1 MSETFREYRDCDY
14 SECEELVNQAWGFDQ
29 IFSSQELS
37 KFAKHIYTKG
47 SCVSSNYRM
56 VVEDNGRVAGFIF
69 GLNTKSSK
77 PGRNI
82 IFGLGI
88 LWKLMRLKGD
98 KSEKRKL
105 IDAINH
111 HQKNRY
117 EVVDKGRS
125 EIVLFVVSKEYQ
137 GKGVGKRLWSYFK
150 KSCIDSGV
158 DSVIVETNKLG
169 ASSFYE
175 RIGFVH
181 LSNFDSPLHELATE
195 GGQAC
200 MYEYKCK

>member
-1 MSETFREYRDCDY
+1 MNEKFREYRDCDY
-14 SECEELVNQAWGFDQ
+14 GQCEELVNQAWGFDQ
-29 IFSSQELS
+29 IFPSQGLS
-37 KFAKHIYTKG
+37 KFAKLIYTKG
-47 SCVSSNYRM
+47 SCVSSNYKM
-56 VVEDNGRVAGFIF
+56 VAEDNGRVVGFIF
-69 GLNTKSSK
+69 GLNAKSRK

-98 KSEKRKL
+98 KSEKKKL
-105 IDAINH
+105 IDAINR

-117 EVVDKGRS
+117 EVVEKGRS

-137 GKGVGKRLWSYFK
+137 GKGIGKRLWSDFK

-200 MYEYKCK
+200 MYEYKCR